1 MKILRIVY
9 DWPPPWDGLA
19 PAPYE
24 MTSAQVKLGHEIDV
38 FCGRWPFAGPIE
50 TLKGAKLHPFLREP
64 LRGTLSITTSLIVFF
79 YYLFWRLKNRPDVI
93 HSHGHFAIWIYAYRF
108 FLKKFLPGAKELKVP
123 LIAHFHNTV
132 KGRWEKLEGQ
142 DKNIKAISRYLSWP
156 LAQMSDRWAIGSAD
170 ACIFVSPETKNEAIK
185 HYNTDPSKCFVVETG
200 VNTELFTPIGP
211 EELVKTRG
219 ELGLAPHDKV
229 ILNNGAIVERK
240 NIHLL
245 IESLRFLPSNYKLLL
260 VGPHG
265 DEEYESK
272 ILDVT
277 SKYNLDHRIVRVGYT
292 PYPQVP
298 IVFQIADIFVLP
310 SDWEGLPKVVL
321 QSLACG
327 VPALA
332 SGFETSQKIEGL
344 VYLREVSAE
353 SIAKQVQE
361 VLDSGISADLGFVR
375 SNYSWHLMAK
385 KVDQVY
391 DKVVIRKS

>member
-185 HYNTDPSKCFVVETG
+185 HYNTDPSKCFVVETS
-200 VNTELFTPIGP
+200 VNTQLFSPISP
-211 EELVKTRG
+211 
-219 ELGLAPHDKV
+219 
-229 ILNNGAIVERK
+229 
-240 NIHLL
+240 
-245 IESLRFLPSNYKLLL
+245 
-260 VGPHG
+260 
-265 DEEYESK
+265 
-272 ILDVT
+272 
-277 SKYNLDHRIVRVGYT
+277 
-292 PYPQVP
+292 
-298 IVFQIADIFVLP
+298 
-310 SDWEGLPKVVL
+310 
-321 QSLACG
+321 
-327 VPALA
+327 
-332 SGFETSQKIEGL
+332 
-344 VYLREVSAE
+344 
-353 SIAKQVQE
+353 
-361 VLDSGISADLGFVR
+361 
-375 SNYSWHLMAK
+375 
-385 KVDQVY
+385 
-391 DKVVIRKS
+391 

>member
-24 MTSAQVKLGHEIDV
+24 MTSAQVKLGHEVDV

-50 TLKGAKLHPFLREP
+50 TLKNVKLHPFLREP
-64 LRGTLSITTSLIVFF
+64 LRGTLNITTSPIVFF
-79 YYLFWRLKNRPDVI
+79 YYLFWRLKNVPDVI

-108 FLKKFLPGAKELKVP
+108 FLKKFLPRSRELKIP
-123 LIAHFHNTV
+123 LVAHFHNTV
-132 KGRWEKLEGQ
+132 KGRWEKLEGH
-142 DKNIKAISRYLSWP
+142 DKNIKPISKYLSWP
-156 LAQMSDRWAIGSAD
+156 LAQKSDEWATRCAD
-170 ACIFVSPETKNEAIK
+170 ACIFVSSETRNEAIK
-185 HYNTDPSKCFVVETG
+185 HYNADASKCFVVETG

-211 EELVKTRG
+211 EEMVKTRA

-229 ILNNGAIVERK
+229 ILNNGAVVERK

-245 IESLRFLPSNYKLLL
+245 IESLRFLPANYKLLL

-332 SGFETSQKIEGL
+332 SGFEASQKIEGL
-344 VYLREVSAE
+344 VYLRGVTAE
-353 SIAKQVQE
+353 NIARQVQE
-361 VLDSGISADLGFVR
+361 VIDSGASADLGFVR
-375 SNYSWHLMAK
+375 GNYSWHLMAK

-391 DKVVIRKS
+391 DKVLVRKS